1 MQYLLVYCLLVLGVL
16 SASVWGRITPKVLT
30 IAFLLFASSL
40 HAQTWSSINADALIS
55 MNTSTPGTT
64 LTNAIANAGMVSSQ
78 CIVGTTCSFNGIADF
93 LVGPNQPACSNL
105 GAVQMTGIGGATYAA
120 QALNYNSMAH
130 SDADNNSNAYMFLT
144 GTPGLSSI
152 VAATACI
159 TLGPPA
165 QLDGS
170 DWDIMGLWGL
180 LGSYGE
186 AQVNAYCPNEGDYGI
201 RIEEKTSSGAIIH
214 SSCIAIAPQ
223 GTYWVALVD
232 DFSTGATYMWIYT
245 AQGSLIGNTSVTGG
259 LSGDTV
265 SYLQLGNNES
275 GNNPGT
281 YTYFQNL
288 MLNWTSASI
297 STPLFWANTPLQ
309 YIPVTPC
316 RVADTRNPTGPFG
329 GPELT
334 ANTSR
339 AFNIPQSAC
348 SIPPATAVAYSLNV
362 TVVPSGTLR
371 YLTLWPSGQAQP
383 LVSLLNSN
391 GRIKANAAIVGAG
404 TNGSV
409 SVYVT
414 DATQVILD
422 IDGYFVPAGT
432 ASALSFYPLTPCRI
446 ADTRNA
452 TGPLGGP
459 SLGANTS
466 RAFPVQS
473 SNCNIPSTAQAY
485 SLNVTAVP
493 HGTLGYLTT
502 WPTGQSQPLVSTLN
516 APTGAVTAN
525 AAIVPAG
532 AGGDISI
539 FVTNAAD
546 VVLDV
551 NGYFAPPATGGLSL
565 YPVTPC
571 RVIDTR
577 TTTGAFIGV
586 LPVDVETSTCAPPF
600 TAQAYVLNATVVPSG
615 KLGYLTLWP
624 AGEAQPLVSTLNAGD
639 GAITSNMAV
648 VLPTN
653 GIIDAFSTNPTNL
666 ILDLSSYFAP

>member
-1 MQYLLVYCLLVLGVL
+1 MVKQCFF
-16 SASVWGRITPKVLT
+16 AI
-30 IAFLLFASSL
+30 LLFAFPL
-40 HAQTWSSINADALIS
+40 HAQTWSSMNVDALIS

-78 CIVGTTCSFNGIADF
+78 CIVGLTCSFNGVADF
-93 LVGPNQPACSNL
+93 EVGPNQPGCSNL

-120 QALNYNSMAH
+120 QTLNYNSMAH
-130 SDADNNSNAYMFLT
+130 NDANNNSNAYMYLIGPPAVST
-144 GTPGLSSI
+144 V

-214 SSCIAIAPQ
+214 SSCIGIAPQ

-232 DFSTGATYMWIYT
+232 DFSSGSTYMWVYT

-259 LSGDTV
+259 LSGDSV
-265 SYLQLGNNES
+265 YYLQLGNNES

-281 YTYFQNL
+281 FTYFQNV
-288 MLNWTSASI
+288 MLNWTSASV
-297 STPLFWANTPLQ
+297 SAPLFWPDTPLQ
-309 YIPVTPC
+309 FIPVTPC
-316 RVADTRNPTGPFG
+316 RVADTRNATGPFG
-329 GPELT
+329 GPELA

-348 SIPPATAVAYSLNV
+348 DIPTTAVAYSMNV

-371 YLTLWPSGQAQP
+371 YLTMWPTGQAQP

-391 GRIKANAAIVGAG
+391 GRVKANAAIVGAG
-404 TNGSV
+404 TKGGV
-409 SVYVT
+409 SVYAT

-432 ASALSFYPLTPCRI
+432 ASAALSFYPLPPCRI
-446 ADTRNA
+446 ADTRNV

-459 SLGANTS
+459 SLSANSS

-473 SNCNIPSTAQAY
+473 SSCNIPSTAQAY

-493 HGTLGYLTT
+493 HGALGYLTA

-532 AGGDISI
+532 NGGEISL
-539 FVTNAAD
+539 FVTNTAD

-565 YPVTPC
+565 YTVAPC

-577 TTTGAFIGV
+577 TATGAFIGV
-586 LPVDVETSTCAPPF
+586 LAVNVEGSTCAPPA

-624 AGEAQPLVSTLNAGD
+624 AGEPLPLISTLNAGD

-666 ILDLSSYFAP
+666 VLDLSSYFAP